1 MKKAEVIQALAL
13 LRVAYPGFYARV
25 NEQDVA
31 LTVELWAKVF
41 EKDDAQVVT
50 FALEQLITQQ
60 TGFPPDIAAV
70 RGKINE
76 ITLAV
81 LDEPTN
87 EDLWNLLA
95 RAASNGYY
103 GCYQEF
109 KRLPPILQRYL
120 GVPETLRELAQMS
133 ESTFQTVVKGQ
144 FFKQIDS
151 LRERERFSAT
161 TPNNVKAL
169 LTPPNRALP
178 QARLGESEHNV

>member
-1 MKKAEVIQALAL
+1 MNKSEITRALAL

-60 TGFPPDIAAV
+60 TGSPPDIAAV
-70 RGKINE
+70 RRKINE

-87 EDLWNLLA
+87 EDLWNQLA

-103 GCYQEF
+103 GCYEEF
-109 KRLPPILQRYL
+109 KRLPSVLQRYL
-120 GVPETLRELAQMS
+120 GVPETLRELAQMA
-133 ESTFQTVVKGQ
+133 ESTFHTVVKGQ

-151 LRERERFSAT
+151 LRERERFSAS
-161 TPNNVKAL
+161 TPDHVKAL
-169 LTPPNRALP
+169 LTSSCRALP
-178 QARLGESEHNV
+178 GAKDR